1 MFSYF
6 NATHVTIYYIHCYG
20 TGIRQILQGGQV
32 STRKYILYVISERSS
47 KNEKYF
53 HCNLT

>member
-20 TGIRQILQGGQV
+20 TGIGQILQGGQV
-32 STRKYILYVISERSS
+32 STRMC
-47 KNEKYF
+47 F
-53 HCNLT
+53 C